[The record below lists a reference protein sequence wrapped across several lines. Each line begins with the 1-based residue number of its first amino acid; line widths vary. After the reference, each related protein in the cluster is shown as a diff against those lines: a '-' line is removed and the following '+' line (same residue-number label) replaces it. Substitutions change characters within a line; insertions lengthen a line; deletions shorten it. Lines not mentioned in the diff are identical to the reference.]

1 MKKREIT
8 GISVEKDLL
17 KLATLTVVK
26 DKVRVTRVQTIK
38 MNEIVIKKGQSSL
51 SAPGSGG
58 ETDSEDSIFGLDDD
72 LGASLGEPTAD
83 NWDMTEDGVDE
94 DFKGGSNAA
103 QFATIMSTYNP
114 KMVNVALTIPMGYA
128 HLQTV
133 DKIDPK
139 KVGKKKFNEDIKGTL
154 NTFYNHDISDEQF
167 RYQLRKNNTLLLT
180 SIEAPI
186 PVLQLVDESVPLYK
200 GKVLVRDIAPEEVL
214 LMGLVRAN
222 YEVLDHQYT
231 CIVHM
236 DEQNTRILFM
246 HGKEF
251 HSMLPELNEGSKS
264 NKVNS
269 TVFSKILFEVDRG
282 NIPTLDRIVITGSSN
297 NNSLETYLSEQ
308 FLDVE
313 IGPVQYSGERMEIL
327 ETVAD
332 EYKSYTLAIAAAWS
346 ALDSSRQYFIPINY
360 VPKYVTTRQQ
370 VFKLDWH
377 GYILLGL
384 IAVTPALLNTL
395 YLGKKDVIQDNQSRI
410 SQVDQQIEQ
419 VRVIANEVDRLSA
432 EFNVYNQQVSL
443 LDTLSYNTLKW
454 SRSLG
459 LLQNATESIN
469 GYWITTI
476 QSNGEN
482 LVLQGTS
489 LYRDRIPQLSNQF
502 ETAVIQQVTEREYR
516 DITVYDFTLLVTKIV
531 SDYRIFKPQQP
542 ELPEDM
548 LRMQEISSTG
558 TIENQ

>member
-38 MNEIVIKKGQSSL
+38 MNEVVIKKGQSSI
-51 SAPGSGG
+51 SNSVTGG
-58 ETDSEDSIFGLDDD
+58 DMDTEDSIFGLDDD
-72 LGASLGEPTAD
+72 LNASLGESSSE

-94 DFKGGSNAA
+94 EFKGGSNAS
-103 QFATIMSTYNP
+103 QFATIMATYNP
-114 KMVNVALTIPMGYA
+114 KIVNVALTIPMGYT

-139 KVGKKKFNEDIKGTL
+139 KVGKKKFNQDIKGTL
-154 NTFYNHDISDEQF
+154 NTFYNHDITDEQF
-167 RYQLRKNNTLLLT
+167 RYQLRKNNTLFLT

-186 PVLQLVDESVPLYK
+186 PLLQLIDESVPLYK

-236 DEQNTRILFM
+236 DEHNTRILFM

-282 NIPTLDRIVITGSSN
+282 NIPTLDRIVITGSTN
-297 NNSLETYLSEQ
+297 KNTLQTYLSEQ

-313 IGPVQYSGERMEIL
+313 IGPVQFSGERMEIL

-332 EYKSYTLAIAAAWS
+332 EYKNYTMSIAAAWS
-346 ALDSSRQYFIPINY
+346 ALDTSRQYFIPINF
-360 VPKYVTTRQQ
+360 VPKYVSTRQQ

-395 YLGKKDVIQDNQSRI
+395 YQDKKDVIQDNQSKI

-432 EFNVYNQQVSL
+432 EFTVYNQQVSL

-459 LLQNATESIN
+459 LLQNATQSIT
-469 GYWITTI
+469 GYWVTSI
-476 QSNGEN
+476 QSNGDN

-502 ETAVIQQVTEREYR
+502 ETAMIQQVTEREYR
-516 DITVYDFTLLVTKIV
+516 GITVYDFTLLVTKVV

>member
-38 MNEIVIKKGQSSL
+38 MNEVVIKKGLGSS
-51 SAPGSGG
+51 SAPGQGG
-58 ETDSEDSIFGLDDD
+58 ETDTEDSIFGLDDD
-72 LGASLGEPTAD
+72 LSASLDENTTD

-94 DFKGGSNAA
+94 EFKGGSNAA

-114 KMVNVALTIPMGYA
+114 KMVNVALTIPMGYT

-139 KVGKKKFNEDIKGTL
+139 KVGKKKFNNDIKGTL

-167 RYQLRKNNTLLLT
+167 RYQLRKNNTLFLT

-186 PVLQLVDESVPLYK
+186 PLLQLIDESVPLYK
-200 GKVLVRDIAPEEVL
+200 GKILIRDITPEEVL

-236 DEQNTRILFM
+236 EEQNTRILFM

-282 NIPTLDRIVITGSSN
+282 NIPTLDRIVITGSTN
-297 NNSLETYLSEQ
+297 KNTLQTYLSEQ

-313 IGPVQYSGERMEIL
+313 IGPIQYSGERMEIL

-332 EYKSYTLAIAAAWS
+332 EYKNYTMAIAAAWS
-346 ALDSSRQYFIPINY
+346 ALDTSRQYYIPINY

-395 YLGKKDVIQDNQSRI
+395 YQDKVDVIQDNQAKI

-432 EFNVYNQQVSL
+432 EFTVYNQQVSL

-459 LLQNATESIN
+459 LLQNATQSIT
-469 GYWITTI
+469 GYWVTSI
-476 QSNGEN
+476 QSNGDN
-482 LVLQGTS
+482 LVVQGTS

-502 ETAVIQQVTEREYR
+502 DTAMIQQVTEREYR
-516 DITVYDFTLLVTKIV
+516 GITVYDFTLLVTKVV

>member
-38 MNEIVIKKGQSSL
+38 MNEVVIKKGHNSL
-51 SAPGSGG
+51 SPTGPGG
-58 ETDSEDSIFGLDDD
+58 ETDTEDSIFGLDDD
-72 LGASLGEPTAD
+72 LNASLGETTSE

-94 DFKGGSNAA
+94 EFKGGSNAA

-114 KMVNVALTIPMGYA
+114 KIVNVALTIPMGYT

-154 NTFYNHDISDEQF
+154 NTFYNHDITDEQF

-186 PVLQLVDESVPLYK
+186 PVLQLIDESVPLYK
-200 GKVLVRDIAPEEVL
+200 GKVLVRDIVPEEVL
-214 LMGLVRAN
+214 LIGLVRAN

-282 NIPTLDRIVITGSSN
+282 NIPTLDRIVITGSTN
-297 NNSLETYLSEQ
+297 KNTLQTYLSEQ

-313 IGPVQYSGERMEIL
+313 IGPVQFSGERMEIL

-332 EYKSYTLAIAAAWS
+332 EYKNYTMSIAAAWS

-360 VPKYVTTRQQ
+360 VPKYVSTRQQ

-384 IAVTPALLNTL
+384 IAVTPALLNSL
-395 YLGKKDVIQDNQSRI
+395 YQDKKDVILDNQSKI

-432 EFNVYNQQVSL
+432 EFTVYNQQVSL

-459 LLQNATESIN
+459 LLQNATQSIT
-469 GYWITTI
+469 GYWITSI

-482 LVLQGTS
+482 LVIQGTS
-489 LYRDRIPQLSNQF
+489 LYRDRIPQLSNRF
-502 ETAVIQQVTEREYR
+502 ETAMIQQVTEREYR
-516 DITVYDFTLLVTKIV
+516 DITVYDFTLLVTKVV

>member
-38 MNEIVIKKGQSSL
+38 MNEVVIKKGQGTSST
-51 SAPGSGG
+51 SGPGT
-58 ETDSEDSIFGLDDD
+58 ENDTEDSIFGLDDD
-72 LGASLGEPTAD
+72 LGASLAETSSE

-94 DFKGGSNAA
+94 EFKGGSNAA
-103 QFATIMSTYNP
+103 QFATILSTYNP
-114 KMVNVALTIPMGYA
+114 KMVNVALTIPMGYT
-128 HLQTV
+128 HLQKV

-154 NTFYNHDISDEQF
+154 NTFYNHDITDEQF

-200 GKVLVRDIAPEEVL
+200 GKVLVRDIVPEEVL

-236 DEQNTRILFM
+236 DEMNTRILFM

-282 NIPTLDRIVITGSSN
+282 NIPTLDRIVITGSTN
-297 NNSLETYLSEQ
+297 KNTLQTYLSEQ

-313 IGPVQYSGERMEIL
+313 IGPVQYSGDRMEIL

-332 EYKSYTLAIAAAWS
+332 EYKNYTMAIAAAWS
-346 ALDSSRQYFIPINY
+346 ALDSGRQYFIPINY

-384 IAVTPALLNTL
+384 IAVTPALLNIL
-395 YLGKKDVIQDNQSRI
+395 YQDKRDVIQDNSTRI
-410 SQVDQQIEQ
+410 FQVEQQIEQ

-432 EFNVYNQQVSL
+432 EFMVYNQQVSL

-459 LLQNATESIN
+459 LLQNATQSIT
-469 GYWITTI
+469 GYWVTSI

-502 ETAVIQQVTEREYR
+502 ETAIIQQVTEREYR
-516 DITVYDFTLLVTKIV
+516 GITVYDFTLLVTKIV

>member
-1 MKKREIT
+1 LKKREIT

-26 DKVRVTRVQTIK
+26 DKVRITRVQTIK
-38 MNEIVIKKGQSSL
+38 MNELVIKKGHSSV
-51 SAPGSGG
+51 SASGSSA
-58 ETDSEDSIFGLDDD
+58 EIDAEDSVFGLDDD
-72 LGASLGEPTAD
+72 LGSALGESTSD
-83 NWDMTEDGVDE
+83 SWDMTDDGVDGE
-94 DFKGGSNAA
+94 FKGGSNAS
-103 QFATIMSTYNP
+103 QFATIMSTYNL
-114 KMVNVALTIPMGYA
+114 KMVNVALTIPMGYT
-128 HLQTV
+128 HLQVV
-133 DKIDPK
+133 DRVDPK
-139 KVGKKKFNEDIKGTL
+139 KVGKKKFNEDLKGTL

-167 RYQLRKNNTLLLT
+167 RYQLRKNNSLFLT

-186 PVLQLVDESVPLYK
+186 PALQLIDESVPLYK
-200 GKVLVRDIAPEEVL
+200 GKVLIRDISPEEVL

-246 HGKEF
+246 RGKEF

-264 NKVNS
+264 TKVNS

-282 NIPTLDRIVITGSSN
+282 NIPTLDRIVITGN
-297 NNSLETYLSEQ
+297 TNKNTLQTYLSEQ

-313 IGPVQYSGERMEIL
+313 IGPIQYSGDRMEIL
-327 ETVAD
+327 ETVAE
-332 EYKSYTLAIAAAWS
+332 EYKSYTMAIAAAWS
-346 ALDSSRQYFIPINY
+346 ALDVTNQYFFPINF
-360 VPKYVTTRQQ
+360 VPKYVSTRQQ

-384 IAVTPALLNTL
+384 IAVTPALLNTM
-395 YLGKKDVIQDNQSRI
+395 YQTKNDVLQDNATKI
-410 SQVDQQIEQ
+410 TQVDQQIEQ

-432 EFNVYNQQVSL
+432 EFTAYNQQVSL

-459 LLQNATESIN
+459 LLQEATQSIT
-469 GYWITTI
+469 GYWISSI
-476 QSNGEN
+476 QSNSDN

-502 ETAVIQQVTEREYR
+502 ETAMIQQVTEREYR
-516 DITVYDFTLLVTKIV
+516 GITVYDFTLLVTKIV
-531 SDYRIFKPQQP
+531 SDYRIFKPQQA
-542 ELPEDM
+542 ELPEEM

>member
-26 DKVRVTRVQTIK
+26 DKVRVTRVQTVK
-38 MNEIVIKKGQSSL
+38 MNELVIKKGQGAAASQ
-51 SAPGSGG
+51 GSGI
-58 ETDSEDSIFGLDDD
+58 ETDSEDSIFGLDEE
-72 LGASLGEPTAD
+72 LGTTLGETTSE

-94 DFKGGSNAA
+94 EFKGGSNAA

-114 KMVNVALTIPMGYA
+114 KMVNVALTIPMGFT

-139 KVGKKKFNEDIKGTL
+139 KVGKKKFNDDIKGTL
-154 NTFYNHDISDEQF
+154 NTFYNHDITDEQY
-167 RYQLRKNNTLLLT
+167 RYQLRKNNTLFLT

-186 PVLQLVDESVPLYK
+186 PVLQLVDESFPLYK

-214 LMGLVRAN
+214 LMGLVRSN
-222 YEVLDHQYT
+222 YEILDHQYT

-264 NKVNS
+264 GKVNS

-282 NIPTLDRIVITGSSN
+282 NIPTLDRIVITGSTN
-297 NNSLETYLSEQ
+297 KNSLQTYLSEQ

-313 IGPVQYSGERMEIL
+313 IGPLQYSGERMEIL

-332 EYKSYTLAIAAAWS
+332 EYKNYTMAIAAAWS
-346 ALDSSRQYFIPINY
+346 ALDSNRQYFIPISY
-360 VPKYVTTRQQ
+360 VPKYVSTRQQ

-384 IAVTPALLNTL
+384 IAVTPALLNTM
-395 YLGKKDVIQDNQSRI
+395 YQDKRDIIQDNATKL

-432 EFNVYNQQVSL
+432 EFTVYNQQVSL

-459 LLQNATESIN
+459 LLQNATQAIT
-469 GYWITTI
+469 GYWVTSI

-502 ETAVIQQVTEREYR
+502 ETAMIQQVTEREYR
-516 DITVYDFTLLVTKIV
+516 GITVYDFTLLVTKVV